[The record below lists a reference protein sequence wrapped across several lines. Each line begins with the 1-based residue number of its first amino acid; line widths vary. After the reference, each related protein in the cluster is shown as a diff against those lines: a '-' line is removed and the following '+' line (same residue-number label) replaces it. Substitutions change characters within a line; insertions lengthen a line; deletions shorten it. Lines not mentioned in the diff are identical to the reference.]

1 MLLNKFPPMTGAA
14 SPNRVGVVDVR
25 VAASGGAKVI
35 KRYHV
40 PSTPC
45 KRALVH
51 PKLAAAVKKRLREQY
66 RTLDPVAL
74 LAEIRAA
81 QEELG
86 NRVDRR
92 AGNARGHCMV
102 VRTESLRAQSARH
115 RVDQPTISGRS
126 CANSAHHKPF
136 RLC

>member
-1 MLLNKFPPMTGAA
+1 MYSPAT
-14 SPNRVGVVDVR
+14 SPNCYRV
-25 VAASGGAKVI
+25 
-35 KRYHV
+35 
-40 PSTPC
+40 

-92 AGNARGHCMV
+92 AGEPR
-102 VRTESLRAQSARH
+102 RLRKKS
-115 RVDQPTISGRS
+115 
-126 CANSAHHKPF
+126 
-136 RLC
+136 

>member
-92 AGNARGHCMV
+92 AACAASARGADHI
-102 VRTESLRAQSARH
+102 RAMKLEPDRAGTG
-115 RVDQPTISGRS
+115 VSGQR
-126 CANSAHHKPF
+126 
-136 RLC
+136 